1 VIGVHT
7 FTVCKAWAMNGPEPQ
22 KTEDNPTNVGGTRR
36 QFDPADIMERLDKR
50 KVRSA
55 GFKRVRLHIALTGQ
69 ELAILDAR
77 RAQMSGG
84 RGMSRS
90 AFLGWLLS
98 KGGDVRRAQRAWSE
112 RGHEEG
118 NYVDG

>member
-1 VIGVHT
+1 M
-7 FTVCKAWAMNGPEPQ
+7 A
-22 KTEDNPTNVGGTRR
+22 GTRR
-36 QFDPADIMERLDKR
+36 QFEPGDVLERLDKR

-55 GFKRVRLHIALTGQ
+55 GFKRVRIHVALTEQ
-69 ELAILDAR
+69 ELAVLDAR
-77 RAQMSGG
+77 RARMSGG

-112 RGHEEG
+112 HERGE
-118 NYVDG
+118 VSDGQ